1 MSDSGAKPEAKGVI
15 PPADDPSA
23 QKAGGYEPSTQKK
36 LLGDNQEDDIN
47 FAINERKETE
57 TSLNE
62 FEEPDEKIEMEGLVD
77 AKNKID
83 ISWHNIVIKAQ
94 VKDEDA
100 PENKKPGPPCKKP
113 KMKEITILK
122 GVSGKVN
129 HG

>member
-1 MSDSGAKPEAKGVI
+1 
-15 PPADDPSA
+15 
-23 QKAGGYEPSTQKK
+23 

-83 ISWHNIVIKAQ
+83 ISWHNIVIKA
-94 VKDEDA
+94 
-100 PENKKPGPPCKKP
+100 
-113 KMKEITILK
+113 
-122 GVSGKVN
+122 
-129 HG
+129 